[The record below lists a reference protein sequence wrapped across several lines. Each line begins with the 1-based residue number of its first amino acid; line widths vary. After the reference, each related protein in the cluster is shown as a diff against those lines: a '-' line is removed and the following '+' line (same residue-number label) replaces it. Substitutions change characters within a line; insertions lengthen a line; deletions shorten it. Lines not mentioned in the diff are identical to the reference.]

1 MIINSKIIS
10 VLLLLTYSTM
20 VFRVVFPLVEYA
32 ANYTYIISELCEQK
46 DNPEN
51 MCHGKCHLKK
61 EIQKQIDP
69 PNESSKM
76 ILLEIVKIPHTL
88 ISNTA
93 KTVIKI
99 SHIYFK
105 LEFFLSI
112 IPTIKPLLPPPKF

>member
-1 MIINSKIIS
+1 MIIDSKIIS

-51 MCHGKCHLKK
+51 MCLGKCHLKK

-69 PNESSKM
+69 PNEPSKM
-76 ILLEIVKIPHTL
+76 ILLELVKIPHTL

-99 SHIYFK
+99 SHIYFQ
-105 LEFFLSI
+105 LEILLKI
-112 IPTIKPLLPPPKF
+112 II